1 VENRFIWL
9 TLAVLGYGAANYLS
23 GKNFMPG
30 CSFAEL
36 RPQICLPIFIG
47 IYFGPLYGF
56 VSGAFGDSFG
66 YILNGSNPFLL
77 WHWALANG
85 LVGFIPGCAH
95 WLKVR
100 RIETLKELQFMY
112 GLLLLST
119 TLPFFFS
126 CGMEWFLGHMP
137 LKGAVM
143 LLFLPIAVTDALFA
157 IMLIP
162 LCLIAAR
169 LLVFSLPIIT
179 FLLTSYLTGV
189 VVLITFTAS
198 LFASFG
204 SDALAE
210 MAPANLYTLGVVLL
224 LVVTSGFA
232 LSAYFAKRITG
243 PITILT
249 KISDH
254 IAVEEYDHGV
264 SLKKMKKRSDELGR
278 LANAFDLM
286 LQKIQQREENLKS
299 EVRKLH
305 IEIDKKSSVTKFLE
319 SLGASI
325 LKI

>member
-1 VENRFIWL
+1 MWDGMV
-9 TLAVLGYGAANYLS
+9 
-23 GKNFMPG
+23 
-30 CSFAEL
+30 
-36 RPQICLPIFIG
+36 
-47 IYFGPLYGF
+47 FGPYA
-56 VSGAFGDSFG
+56 VK
-66 YILNGSNPFLL
+66 
-77 WHWALANG
+77 
-85 LVGFIPGCAH
+85 GCGNA
-95 WLKVR
+95 
-100 RIETLKELQFMY
+100 
-112 GLLLLST
+112 
-119 TLPFFFS
+119 
-126 CGMEWFLGHMP
+126 
-137 LKGAVM
+137 
-143 LLFLPIAVTDALFA
+143 LFLPIAVTDALFA